1 MSGYFQDP
9 VWERLALQAS
19 YTEPV
24 IRYAINAV
32 AALHEERCLRADAAK
47 TNAELSL
54 KTDFPVHQYAKA
66 LSGLQK
72 LLASG
77 KTSINVVLLCA
88 LLCVHYEA
96 LQERFIPALT
106 HAENAMRLLD
116 PAQAPSTETIDPSLI
131 RAFIRIDLQGT
142 FFVDGRLPSLSF
154 ITSTTD
160 NELPKFF
167 TDLEQARSFV
177 MTWSSR
183 LFKFLRE
190 MVRECRVQLNFV
202 VFSLSAVGRVVRTL
216 KLERKRM

>member
-1 MSGYFQDP
+1 MSGYFHDP

-106 HAENAMRLLD
+106 HAENAMRY
-116 PAQAPSTETIDPSLI
+116 
-131 RAFIRIDLQGT
+131 
-142 FFVDGRLPSLSF
+142 V
-154 ITSTTD
+154 
-160 NELPKFF
+160 NEGCNPI
-167 TDLEQARSFV
+167 S
-177 MTWSSR
+177 
-183 LFKFLRE
+183 
-190 MVRECRVQLNFV
+190 
-202 VFSLSAVGRVVRTL
+202 
-216 KLERKRM
+216 

>member
-19 YTEPV
+19 HTEPV
-24 IRYAINAV
+24 IRYAINALG
-32 AALHEERCLRADAAK
+32 ALHEERCLRADAAK
-47 TNAELSL
+47 ANVQLSL

-66 LSGLQK
+66 LAGFQQ
-72 LLASG
+72 LLGSG
-77 KTSINVVLLCA
+77 KASINIVLLCA

-116 PAQAPSTETIDPSLI
+116 PAQAPSTETVDPSVV

-154 ITSTTD
+154 ITSKTD

-167 TDLEQARSFV
+167 TDL
-177 MTWSSR
+177 
-183 LFKFLRE
+183 
-190 MVRECRVQLNFV
+190 
-202 VFSLSAVGRVVRTL
+202 
-216 KLERKRM
+216 